1 MRDTS
6 SGPGSTPGP
15 VPVLLPLSDIDD
27 LALIR
32 DRSFLDADGLDE
44 LKASLHDN
52 GLRLPIEV
60 VPATGDHPYALLSGL
75 RRITAWRELADE
87 GGPDAIPAFIRPEME
102 PADAL
107 AAVIEENEI
116 RETISP
122 WEKGRVIWLAL
133 DEGFFDNAKTA
144 TRALFPTASTTKA
157 SRIRSIAEAVE
168 EFYGVFVAPERW
180 SERQCLRI
188 AAAARDG
195 FAPMIRSALG
205 ETDAIGAADDDWRR
219 ILPYLEEAERLSD
232 DQRPIGKRPIR
243 LARPRPGLS
252 VKREKISGGWAIRLT
267 GPDATDMLTDSVF
280 EEIERQFGRE

>member
-1 MRDTS
+1 MHDTPPS
-6 SGPGSTPGP
+6 PVPAPGP
-15 VPVLLPLSDIDD
+15 APVLLSLSDIDD

-44 LKASLHDN
+44 LKASLHEN

-60 VPATGDHPYALLSGL
+60 IPATGERPYALLSGL

-116 RETISP
+116 RETVSP

-133 DEGFFDNAKTA
+133 DEGFFDTAKAA
-144 TRALFPTASTTKA
+144 TRALFPTATTTKA

-168 EFYGVFVAPERW
+168 EFGDIFVAPETW
-180 SERQCLRI
+180 SERQCLRL

-195 FAPMIRSALG
+195 FAPMIRSAIG
-205 ETDAIGAADDDWRR
+205 ESDAIATAHDDWRR
-219 ILPYLEEAERLSD
+219 ILPCLEEAEKLSD
-232 DQRPIGKRPIR
+232 NQRPIGTRPTR

-252 VKREKISGGWAIRLT
+252 VRREKIAGGWALRLT

-280 EEIERQFGRE
+280 DEIERLIGRE